1 MDKLKVL
8 LGNGPRPRYHAAR
21 ALVYLGEL
29 DMGGTSLF
37 EPTGGLLSAQ
47 VLSVSLGGDR
57 EPGRGPGAWE
67 GTGSLGGGW
76 EPGRGLGAWEG
87 AGSLGGEG
95 AGSLEGAGRGLVAS
109 VPVTSSAAS

>member
-47 VLSVSLGGDR
+47 VSSGSLGGDR

-67 GTGSLGGGW
+67 GAGSLGGGLLHLYQLQAVPPV
-76 EPGRGLGAWEG
+76 EHH
-87 AGSLGGEG
+87 SLHH
-95 AGSLEGAGRGLVAS
+95 
-109 VPVTSSAAS
+109 